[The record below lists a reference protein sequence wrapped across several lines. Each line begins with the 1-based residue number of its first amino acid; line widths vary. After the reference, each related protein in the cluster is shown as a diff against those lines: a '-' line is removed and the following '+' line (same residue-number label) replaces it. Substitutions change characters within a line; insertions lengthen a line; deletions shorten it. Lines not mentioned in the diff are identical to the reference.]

1 MALLPTGNGS
11 DCDEDRVRNYS
22 EQRYAEADDELRAED
37 RAELEGIMATA
48 MLSQLGL
55 ES

>member
-1 MALLPTGNGS
+1 M
-11 DCDEDRVRNYS
+11 RNYS